1 MRKDYRT
8 GNMKRLALMLV
19 VIALLLAAPSLVLAQ
34 EEAKYNFAS
43 AQGAKEIK
51 VVPGGEGWGVIYFYN
66 IDGNRITH
74 ITLDVSQVPDSWDV
88 EIQPPQHEIE
98 VEITGRI
105 VAVTENLH
113 VEPSEVLAEEAED
126 VPEGMVCITIPTRG
140 YALANPVYIVV
151 RVPDGE
157 EIGTRGDILIS
168 AEAAW
173 LGQSGAAAIKQ
184 ARDFDFSVEV
194 VSESTEFTETIV
206 GEGDSSEATGSTEN
220 TAGKGGGSGAS
231 NPGETT
237 VGDGGSSGFPI
248 MKWLPA
254 IIAGVVVIL
263 GAVLIPRLV
272 ARRKGGD

>member
-1 MRKDYRT
+1 MDMRRFVS
-8 GNMKRLALMLV
+8 MFLA
-19 VIALLLAAPSLVLAQ
+19 IALLLAVPALVLAQ

-43 AQGAKEIK
+43 SQGSKELKI
-51 VVPGGEGWGVIYFYN
+51 VPGDEGWGVIYFYN

-74 ITLDVSQVPDSWDV
+74 ITSDVSQAPENWEV

-98 VEITGRI
+98 VEIGGR
-105 VAVTENLH
+105 VVTVIENLH
-113 VEPSEVLAEEAED
+113 VEPSELLSEETED
-126 VPEGMVCITIPTRG
+126 VPEGMVCITVPTRG
-140 YALANPVYIVV
+140 YALAKAAYIVV
-151 RVPDGE
+151 RAPEGE
-157 EIGTRGDILIS
+157 EIGARGDILIS

-194 VSESTEFTETIV
+194 ISESTGFTETIV
-206 GEGDSSEATGSTEN
+206 GQDGD
-220 TAGKGGGSGAS
+220 SGAS
-231 NPGETT
+231 NPGKATKGEK
-237 VGDGGSSGFPI
+237 GNSGFSL

-254 IIAGVVVIL
+254 IIAGVVVVL

>member
-1 MRKDYRT
+1 
-8 GNMKRLALMLV
+8 MKRIALVLLA
-19 VIALLLAAPSLVLAQ
+19 IALLLAVPSLVLAQ
-34 EEAKYNFAS
+34 DEAKYNFAS
-43 AQGAKEIK
+43 SQGSKELKI
-51 VVPGGEGWGVIYFYN
+51 VPGDEGWGVIYFYN

-74 ITLDVSQVPDSWDV
+74 ITLDVSQAPENWEV
-88 EIQPPQHEIE
+88 EIQPPKHEIE
-98 VEITGRI
+98 VEIGGR
-105 VAVTENLH
+105 VVTVIENLH
-113 VEPSEVLAEEAED
+113 VEPSELLSEETED
-126 VPEGMVCITIPTRG
+126 VPEGLVCITVPTRG
-140 YALANPVYIVV
+140 YALAKPAYIVV

-157 EIGTRGDILIS
+157 EIGARGDILIS

-194 VSESTEFTETIV
+194 VSEASDFTETIV
-206 GEGDSSEATGSTEN
+206 GDGNSSETSGSTETN
-220 TAGKGGGSGAS
+220 AGEDGDSGAS
-231 NPGETT
+231 NPGETPA
-237 VGDGGSSGFPI
+237 GEEGNPGFSI

>member
-1 MRKDYRT
+1 MF
-8 GNMKRLALMLV
+8 LA
-19 VIALLLAAPSLVLAQ
+19 IALLLAVPSLVLAQ
-34 EEAKYNFAS
+34 DEAKYNFAS
-43 AQGAKEIK
+43 AQGSKEIK
-51 VVPGGEGWGVIYFYN
+51 VVPGDEVWGVIYFYN

-74 ITLDVSQVPDSWDV
+74 ITLDVSQAPDSWEV
-88 EIQPPQHEIE
+88 ELQPPKHEIE
-98 VEITGRI
+98 VEISGRI

-113 VEPSEVLAEEAED
+113 VEPSELLYEEAEG
-126 VPEGMVCITIPTRG
+126 VPEGMVCITVPSRG
-140 YALANPVYIVV
+140 YALAKPAYIVV

-157 EIGTRGDILIS
+157 EIGARGDILIS

-194 VSESTEFTETIV
+194 ISESTGFTETIV
-206 GEGDSSEATGSTEN
+206 GQDGD
-220 TAGKGGGSGAS
+220 SGAS
-231 NPGETT
+231 NPGKATKGEK
-237 VGDGGSSGFPI
+237 GNSGFSL